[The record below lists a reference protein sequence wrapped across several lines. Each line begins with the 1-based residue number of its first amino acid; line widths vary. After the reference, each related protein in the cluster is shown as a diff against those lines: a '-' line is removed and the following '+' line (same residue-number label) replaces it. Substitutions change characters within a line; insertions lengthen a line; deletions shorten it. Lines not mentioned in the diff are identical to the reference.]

1 MSSCN
6 LYEATRRT
14 VRAVM
19 GADAFAMP
27 LMRRSSAAIRQE
39 LGGGKPVETLIPPPE
54 DLPWHPLGEGGVTD
68 ASVCGLLMLERA
80 MQDEGFLGTKGVGE
94 TLIRFKNDPDY
105 HPYFDWFA
113 GPVTRRGLEKLEGY
127 YQPTRFDKNPCEAR
141 HGTSGAVCRGWVA
154 GLLHPGDPEAAIR
167 QAVQLAMVTHPNGIA
182 ISGTA
187 VSAALTAA
195 AFGGK
200 LDSAKIYDTA
210 LWAAQE
216 GYRRGCLATVK
227 PPVGAKLP
235 GRIELA
241 VNLALQYGDDDERL
255 LAELGDLIGFGV
267 NTSELI
273 PSVVGILVAAHGSLS
288 RAVRLAANAGNCAN
302 RAAVVAAAA
311 CAPACDP
318 DPMLE
323 ACFERAAQK
332 LPFDCSALFDKLRD
346 YDANF

>member
-1 MSSCN
+1 
-6 LYEATRRT
+6 
-14 VRAVM
+14 
-19 GADAFAMP
+19 
-27 LMRRSSAAIRQE
+27 
-39 LGGGKPVETLIPPPE
+39 
-54 DLPWHPLGEGGVTD
+54 
-68 ASVCGLLMLERA
+68 
-80 MQDEGFLGTKGVGE
+80 
-94 TLIRFKNDPDY
+94 
-105 HPYFDWFA
+105 
-113 GPVTRRGLEKLEGY
+113 
-127 YQPTRFDKNPCEAR
+127 
-141 HGTSGAVCRGWVA
+141 
-154 GLLHPGDPEAAIR
+154 
-167 QAVQLAMVTHPNGIA
+167 MVTHPNGIA

-302 RAAVVAAAA
+302 RVAVVAAAA
-311 CAPACDP
+311 CAPACEP